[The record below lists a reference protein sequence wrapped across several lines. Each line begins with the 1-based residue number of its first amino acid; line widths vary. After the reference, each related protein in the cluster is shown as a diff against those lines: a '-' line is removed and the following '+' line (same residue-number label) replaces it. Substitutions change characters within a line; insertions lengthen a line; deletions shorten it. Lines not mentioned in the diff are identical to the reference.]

1 MLWVNTKLIPQNCLG
16 FRKAGSVLAIIILL
30 QLVATVAVVPSSF
43 AQSGTQIQIN
53 AAGATFPYPLI
64 QKWTT
69 EYEKLY
75 PNVQFNYQALG
86 SGTGVKDFIGYQ
98 MDFDAS
104 DAPLSTEE
112 VSEAGGAI
120 QIPETIGADVVAY
133 NIPGIQSGMNL
144 TGDVVADIFMGKIT
158 NWSDAK
164 IQSLNPGMQ
173 LPSQPI
179 TVVHRSDGSGT
190 TFVFTD
196 YLSKVS
202 SNWSTFV
209 GKGKSVSWPIGV
221 GVPQNQGVADAIQ
234 KNQYSIGYVELAYV
248 LQHNTTHAQIQNGDG
263 TTFVDPSEQSIS
275 NAVMTISSNLPS
287 SDGDW
292 SKVSITNAPGNDS
305 YPISSM
311 TYLLVHKD
319 LAKVPGMTQEKA
331 EAIINLIHWMVNDGQ
346 KYSSSLQYVQLPAN
360 IIQKDD
366 AGLSEVTFNGTSLS
380 SYGTV
385 PEFGQVTPII
395 LAVSVVLIMSVMY
408 RSRLK
413 Y

>member
-1 MLWVNTKLIPQNCLG
+1 MG
-16 FRKAGSVLAIIILL
+16 FQRAASFLAIIILS
-30 QLVATVAVVPSSF
+30 QLVASAVVVPPAS

-64 QKWTT
+64 QKWTA
-69 EYEKLY
+69 EYEQLY

-86 SGTGVKDFIGYQ
+86 SGAGVKDFIGYQ

-104 DAPLSTEE
+104 DAPLSNEE
-112 VSEAGGAI
+112 ESQAGGAI

-133 NIPGIQSGMNL
+133 NIPGISSGMNL

-158 NWSDAK
+158 SWNDAK
-164 IQSLNPGMQ
+164 IQNLNPGMQ

-202 SNWSTFV
+202 SDWSTFI

-234 KNQYSIGYVELAYV
+234 KNQYSVGYVELAYV
-248 LQHNTTHAQIQNGDG
+248 LQHNTTHAKIQNGDG
-263 TTFVDPSEQSIS
+263 TAFVDPSEQSIS
-275 NAVMTISSNLPS
+275 NAVMTMSSNLPS
-287 SDGDW
+287 PDGDW
-292 SKVSITNAPGNDS
+292 SQVSITNSHGNDS

-319 LAKVPGMTQEKA
+319 LAKVPGMTLQKA
-331 EAIINLIHWMVNDGQ
+331 EAVIQLIHWMVNDGQ
-346 KYSSSLQYVQLPAN
+346 QYSSSLQYVPLPEN
-360 IIQKDD
+360 IIQKDN
-366 AGLSEVTFNGTSLS
+366 AGLSEVTFNGASVS
-380 SYGTV
+380 NYGTV
-385 PEFGQVTPII
+385 PEFGSMVPII
-395 LAVSVVLIMSVMY
+395 LVVSIVLIMSITY
-408 RSRLK
+408 RSRLA